1 VGLKHPVEQRM
12 SHLDHPHR
20 AGKNP
25 AQMLQY
31 VPIFDYLWDAA
42 WCFFPQGERAAEE
55 WVAGKALSVLQGK
68 AGLVAGAIK
77 RKATNLGLGP
87 KDRKSADTCAR
98 YLLAKARYLDYPKAL
113 ANGWPVG
120 TGVIEGAVRY
130 LVKDRMSVTGAR
142 WSTEGAEAVLKLR
155 AIRKNGD
162 WEHYFSFHLAQERK
176 RVHEGRYLNNV
187 IPVAA

>member
-1 VGLKHPVEQRM
+1 MHVLG
-12 SHLDHPHR
+12 
-20 AGKNP
+20 
-25 AQMLQY
+25 
-31 VPIFDYLWDAA
+31 YLWDAA
-42 WCFFPQGERAAEE
+42 SCFFPQGERAAEE

-77 RKATNLGLGP
+77 RKATNLGLEP
-87 KDRKSADTCAR
+87 KDRKSADACAR
-98 YLLAKARYLDYPKAL
+98 YLLAKAPHLDYPKAL

-130 LVKDRMSVTGAR
+130 LVKDRMAVTGAR
-142 WSTEGAEAVLKLR
+142 WSVKGAEAVLKLR

-162 WEHYFSFHLAQERK
+162 WERYFSFHLAQERK
-176 RVHEGRYLNNV
+176 RVHEGRYFNNV